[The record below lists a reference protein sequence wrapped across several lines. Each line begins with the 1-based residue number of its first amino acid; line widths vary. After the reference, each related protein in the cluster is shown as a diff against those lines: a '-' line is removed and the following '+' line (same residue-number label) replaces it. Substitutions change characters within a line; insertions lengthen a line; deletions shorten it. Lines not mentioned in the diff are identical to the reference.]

1 MTPDVSGGSQREGAN
16 ERRRECHYDLHQRP
30 TELTRWRAGDGWR
43 EGKRA
48 RNGAVPTASG
58 WRGPRPAR
66 LRAGASLETRS
77 WIRSE
82 PARVTNRRIGFQ
94 IRHPEPS
101 RSQAGAVSRLVLWR
115 WGRVELPVQGLRAD
129 RVYERSRRFLVS
141 RNEARTDA
149 LPVLARSV
157 YLSPP
162 TDRSAG
168 RSSAYI
174 ALPGPRSG
182 DREDV
187 SLTRQRER
195 KKCWQLSACRSD

>member
-1 MTPDVSGGSQREGAN
+1 MTVKSGGRIDYGGQLVKVAHVSSRQAPLVGIGVEPTVYRFEGSTTPNALFHM
-16 ERRRECHYDLHQRP
+16 R
-30 TELTRWRAGDGWR
+30 DGWSDR
-43 EGKRA
+43 
-48 RNGAVPTASG
+48 
-58 WRGPRPAR
+58 
-66 LRAGASLETRS
+66 
-77 WIRSE
+77 
-82 PARVTNRRIGFQ
+82 FQ
-94 IRHPEPS
+94 IRHPLSSGSS
-101 RSQAGAVSRLVLWR
+101 RRGAPVLWR

-129 RVYERSRRFLVS
+129 RVYERSRRFFVS
-141 RNEARTDA
+141 RNEARTDT

-174 ALPGPRSG
+174 ALPDPRSG

>member
-1 MTPDVSGGSQREGAN
+1 MAATAPPTRANMKRTSGTGALWL
-16 ERRRECHYDLHQRP
+16 RRRKC
-30 TELTRWRAGDGWR
+30 W
-43 EGKRA
+43 
-48 RNGAVPTASG
+48 S
-58 WRGPRPAR
+58 
-66 LRAGASLETRS
+66 
-77 WIRSE
+77 
-82 PARVTNRRIGFQ
+82 IG
-94 IRHPEPS
+94 S
-101 RSQAGAVSRLVLWR
+101 RSRVLTPGTGDRLWR

-129 RVYERSRRFLVS
+129 RVYERSRRFFVS
-141 RNEARTDA
+141 RNEARTDT
-149 LPVLARSV
+149 LLVLARSV
-157 YLSPP
+157 FLSPP

>member
-1 MTPDVSGGSQREGAN
+1 MT
-16 ERRRECHYDLHQRP
+16 RRS
-30 TELTRWRAGDGWR
+30 
-43 EGKRA
+43 
-48 RNGAVPTASG
+48 ASG
-58 WRGPRPAR
+58 EQERAVFYGPRRNAET
-66 LRAGASLETRS
+66 AGSS
-77 WIRSE
+77 
-82 PARVTNRRIGFQ
+82 
-94 IRHPEPS
+94 
-101 RSQAGAVSRLVLWR
+101 AGLLVLWR

-129 RVYERSRRFLVS
+129 RVYERSRRTLVS
-141 RNEARTDA
+141 RNEARTDT

-162 TDRSAG
+162 TGRSAG

-195 KKCWQLSACRSD
+195 TKCWQVSACRSD

>member
-1 MTPDVSGGSQREGAN
+1 MSP
-16 ERRRECHYDLHQRP
+16 
-30 TELTRWRAGDGWR
+30 
-43 EGKRA
+43 
-48 RNGAVPTASG
+48 PTAKSDSDHPG
-58 WRGPRPAR
+58 REWVGLVSAGPGFYTPGPA
-66 LRAGASLETRS
+66 T
-77 WIRSE
+77 
-82 PARVTNRRIGFQ
+82 F
-94 IRHPEPS
+94 
-101 RSQAGAVSRLVLWR
+101 LWR

-129 RVYERSRRFLVS
+129 RVYERSRRFFVS
-141 RNEARTDA
+141 RNEARTDT
-149 LPVLARSV
+149 LLVLARSV